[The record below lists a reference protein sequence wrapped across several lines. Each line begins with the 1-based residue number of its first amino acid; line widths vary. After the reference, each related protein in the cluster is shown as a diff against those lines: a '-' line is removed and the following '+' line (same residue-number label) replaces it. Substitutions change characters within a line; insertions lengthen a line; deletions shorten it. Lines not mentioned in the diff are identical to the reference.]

1 MSFICACVCVCVC
14 EESRKERRTKEPLDE
29 RERGE

>member
-1 MSFICACVCVCVC
+1 MSFICACVCVC